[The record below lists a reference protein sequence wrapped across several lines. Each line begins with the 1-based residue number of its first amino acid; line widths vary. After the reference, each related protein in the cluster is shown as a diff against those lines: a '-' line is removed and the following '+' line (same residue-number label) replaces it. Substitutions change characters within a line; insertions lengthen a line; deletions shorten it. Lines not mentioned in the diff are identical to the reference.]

1 MIQYKSVTSLVVTPV
16 IISLVIILSL
26 TFFSVSRTFSVLNEF
41 SELENTVVQVERDF
55 ADILS
60 DFKTQVQEWKN
71 VLLRGH
77 KQDDREKYWQRFQD
91 KEQSIQSRLNDLN
104 GNDSLSLQAKQK
116 IDSFLATHRNMATK
130 YREGYQAFV
139 DANYDA
145 KVGDSYVRG
154 IDREPAKILGELA
167 VLTAEDAR
175 QSIANLKA
183 STRQTLWWLVIAVLG
198 LTVSTVFYVIKRLR
212 LQIIKPVK
220 SMAKQL
226 DAMAKSDYSVELKY
240 SSKHELGVLANAAR
254 VLQRKLRSTVT
265 DLSGADEHISAAAET
280 LHDISHVLDDSAKQ
294 QTSASASLEQSTT
307 ELSDCANE
315 LRYISETVSEVSV
328 LSNQK
333 MSRCAATFEAAND
346 GFVQLAGNVA
356 QSGQV
361 VEALQNRSSN
371 IHGVVNVINEIADQ
385 TNLLALN
392 AAIEAA
398 RAGEH
403 GRGFAVVADEVRA
416 LAAKTQ
422 QSTKEINEIL
432 SAFEQEAKGAVVAMQ
447 AGKELSMSNAAE
459 AHEALNELKS
469 VVDELAHT
477 AEEVARLT
485 QVSERQSS
493 VSIDVAA
500 ISSQIG
506 SLSQQSRE
514 LADRQDVTEHM
525 STATSAFKRIVQSL
539 SHS

>member
-16 IISLVIILSL
+16 FISLVIILSL
-26 TFFSVSRTFSVLNEF
+26 TFFSVSKTFSVLNQF

-55 ADILS
+55 ADVLS

-77 KQDDREKYWQRFQD
+77 KRDDRDKYWQRFQD
-91 KEQSIQSRLNDLN
+91 NERSIQMRLNDLR
-104 GNDSLSLQAKQK
+104 GSDTLTLEAKQK
-116 IDSFLATHRNMATK
+116 IDAFLSAHRNMATK
-130 YREGYQAFV
+130 YREGYQAFI
-139 DANYDA
+139 DANYDP

-167 VLTAEDAR
+167 ELTATEAR
-175 QSIANLKA
+175 ASIAELKA
-183 STRQTLWWLVIAVLG
+183 STRQTLWWLVIAFLT
-198 LTVSTVFYVIKRLR
+198 LTVATVYYVVKRLR
-212 LQIIKPVK
+212 SHIIKPVK

-226 DAMAKSDYSVELKY
+226 DAMAKADYSVELTY
-240 SSKHELGVLANAAR
+240 ESEHELGVLANAAR
-254 VLQRKLRSTVT
+254 VLQQKLRNTVS
-265 DLSGADEHISAAAET
+265 DLNGADDHISAAANT
-280 LHDISHVLDDSAKQ
+280 LHDISRVLDDSAQQ
-294 QTSASASLEQSTT
+294 QTSASASLEQSTNQ
-307 ELSDCANE
+307 LSDCAAE
-315 LRYISETVSEVSV
+315 LRKISEVVSEVSA

-333 MSRCAATFEAAND
+333 MGRCAATFEAAND
-346 GFVQLAGNVA
+346 GFVQLADNVA
-356 QSGQV
+356 KSGQV
-361 VEALQNRSSN
+361 VEALQSRSSN

-432 SAFEQEAKGAVVAMQ
+432 GAFEQEAKGAVVAMQ
-447 AGKELSMSNAAE
+447 TGKELSMSNAKE
-459 AHEALNELKS
+459 AQEALNELNS
-469 VVDELAHT
+469 VVAEVAHT
-477 AEEVARLT
+477 AEEAAKLT
-485 QVSERQSS
+485 QVSERQSA

-500 ISSQIG
+500 ISTQIG

-514 LADRQDVTEHM
+514 LAARQDVSEHM
-525 STATSAFKRIVQSL
+525 ATATSAFKRIVRSL
-539 SHS
+539 TRN